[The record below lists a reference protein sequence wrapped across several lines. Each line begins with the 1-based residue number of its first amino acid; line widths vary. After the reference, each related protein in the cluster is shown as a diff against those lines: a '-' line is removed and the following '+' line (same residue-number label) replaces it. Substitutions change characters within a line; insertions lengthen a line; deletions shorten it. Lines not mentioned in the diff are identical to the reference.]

1 MNRAL
6 ALRLEKWAIWLG
18 LIAIVFLLR
27 HLFPIFFLTFVL
39 SYIGN
44 TAVNALTTRF
54 RHRRLNVVVVYIG
67 FLALLT
73 GLVLLVVPR
82 MLNETRNLARQ
93 YITTEAAR
101 EDGGETMLRR
111 EARELVDGV
120 IIGIAGSR
128 TFADFRQSDAYAAIV
143 ARVDTAMAT
152 TNKRV
157 VGEVTTFANAAL
169 VFAFHFVLSLILSF
183 VLIWDLPRT
192 KEKLQRFSHGRT
204 ADVYREITPSLS
216 AFGVMLGRA
225 FEAQSVVAVVNAV
238 LSTVVFLLLGLPS
251 VALLAVIVFV
261 CSYIPILGMILST
274 LPAAFLALKVG
285 GITHVLWLVA
295 GILVI
300 HAIEAYMLNP
310 LIYGRHLR
318 LHPVAVLV
326 ILMVAEHL
334 FGVWGLLLGVPVAAF
349 ILKYVIEG
357 QPVTPVRVR
366 EKTTAAPAGG
376 REVDASGAVD
386 RT

>member
-44 TAVNALTTRF
+44 TAVNALTKRF
-54 RHRRLNVVVVYIG
+54 RHRKLNVVIVYVA

-73 GLVLLVVPR
+73 GVVLLLVPR
-82 MLNETRNLARQ
+82 ALNEARNLARQ
-93 YITTEAAR
+93 YIASEAAR
-101 EDGGETMLRR
+101 EDGGETFLRR

-120 IIGIAGSR
+120 ILSIAGTD
-128 TFADFRQSDAYAAIV
+128 TFDDFRKSDAYATIV
-143 ARVDTAMAT
+143 GRIDTGLAT
-152 TNKRV
+152 TSQRV
-157 VGEVTTFANAAL
+157 AAEVTSFANAAIF
-169 VFAFHFVLSLILSF
+169 FALNFVLSMILSF
-183 VLIWDLPRT
+183 VLIWDLPKT
-192 KEKLQRFSHGRT
+192 KERLARFSGGRT
-204 ADVYREITPSLS
+204 AEIYREITPSLS

-225 FEAQSVVAVVNAV
+225 FEAQSIVAVVNAL
-238 LSTVVFLLLGLPS
+238 LSLIVFLLLGLPS
-251 VALLAVIVFV
+251 IALLAMIVFV

-285 GITHVLWLVA
+285 GVTHVLWLFA
-295 GILVI
+295 AILVI

-318 LHPVAVLV
+318 LHPVAVLL
-326 ILMVAEHL
+326 ILVVAEHL
-334 FGVWGLLLGVPVAAF
+334 FGVWGLLLGVPIAAF
-349 ILKYVIEG
+349 VLKYVIEG
-357 QPVTPVRVR
+357 EPV
-366 EKTTAAPAGG
+366 A
-376 REVDASGAVD
+376 
-386 RT
+386 

>member
-1 MNRAL
+1 ML
-6 ALRLEKWAIWLG
+6 
-18 LIAIVFLLR
+18 
-27 HLFPIFFLTFVL
+27 PD
-39 SYIGN
+39 
-44 TAVNALTTRF
+44 
-54 RHRRLNVVVVYIG
+54 RR
-67 FLALLT
+67 
-73 GLVLLVVPR
+73 
-82 MLNETRNLARQ
+82 
-93 YITTEAAR
+93 
-101 EDGGETMLRR
+101 RR
-111 EARELVDGV
+111 RPSPHG
-120 IIGIAGSR
+120 
-128 TFADFRQSDAYAAIV
+128 Q
-143 ARVDTAMAT
+143 
-152 TNKRV
+152 
-157 VGEVTTFANAAL
+157 GEVTTFANAAL